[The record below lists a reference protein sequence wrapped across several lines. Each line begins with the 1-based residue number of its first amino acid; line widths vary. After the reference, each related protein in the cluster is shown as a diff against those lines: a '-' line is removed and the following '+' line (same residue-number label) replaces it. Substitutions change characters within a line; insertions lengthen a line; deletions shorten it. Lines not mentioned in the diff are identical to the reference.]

1 MSDFKVLAAGAL
13 NLAGVPFDESDL
25 DVLQVVAQV
34 FEPAM
39 SALDDAP
46 LKELPFEAA
55 VDPGSAPATRA
66 GS

>member
-13 NLAGVPFDESDL
+13 TRAGVSFEDGDL
-25 DVLQVVAQV
+25 DVLEVVAQV

-39 SALDDAP
+39 SALDGAP
-46 LKELPFEAA
+46 LEELPFEAA
-55 VDPGSAPATRA
+55 IDPGSAPATQA